1 MGKNKRL
8 ATDLARA
15 RKVGLDSSILIY
27 HLEGLAPYAELTETL
42 FSLLAQGM
50 FMAVISTIS
59 ITELL
64 VKPFSEGNTTAI
76 TVCERFLHELPHTAI
91 VAPHSAIAREA
102 ARLRAYY
109 KLRTPDALVLG
120 TALVEEAKAFLTND
134 ADLKRVHKEG
144 LVILLLEDYL

>member
-1 MGKNKRL
+1 
-8 ATDLARA
+8 
-15 RKVGLDSSILIY
+15 LIY
-27 HLEGLAPYAELTETL
+27 HLEGLAPYAELTETV
-42 FSLLAQGM
+42 FSSLAQGK
-50 FMAVISTIS
+50 FMSVISTIS
-59 ITELL
+59 VTELL

-76 TVCERFLHELPHTAI
+76 TVCERFLHELPYTAI

>member
-50 FMAVISTIS
+50 LMAVISTIS

-64 VKPFSEGNTTAI
+64 VKPFAEGNETAI

-91 VAPHSAIAREA
+91 VAPHSVIAREA
-102 ARLRAYY
+102 ARLRAHY

-144 LVILLLEDYL
+144 LAILLLEDYL